1 MTDIQR
7 IKIQEL
13 TILNPHSSSTTSNTT
28 TTSGTTS
35 SSTNQH
41 PLTSSTILNTD
52 LNINFN
58 TTSSGSM
65 HSGDKRRFSDI
76 DHIGHNYDPYYDSD
90 DENERPLYDSSNNNR
105 PRYHNTTNN
114 NHNNNN
120 TNTTNS
126 NTVENITDTDTSKN
140 LRAARTFECEA
151 RGSLVDRCC
160 KAGDL
165 VNIVGI
171 IKTNNVSI
179 SRTCIECISVSGV
192 A

>member
-13 TILNPHSSSTTSNTT
+13 TILHPHSSTTS
-28 TTSGTTS
+28 
-35 SSTNQH
+35 
-41 PLTSSTILNTD
+41 
-52 LNINFN
+52 N

-65 HSGDKRRFSDI
+65 HTGDKRRRLNDTT
-76 DHIGHNYDPYYDSD
+76 DHTGHHNYDPYYDSD
-90 DENERPLYDSSNNNR
+90 DENDLPLYDTNNAYNRHKHSNN
-105 PRYHNTTNN
+105 T
-114 NHNNNN
+114 NNNN
-120 TNTTNS
+120 TTSNNNNTID
-126 NTVENITDTDTSKN
+126 NIIDTDTSKN

-179 SRTCIECISVSGV
+179 
-192 A
+192 

>member
-13 TILNPHSSSTTSNTT
+13 TIINHSNTT
-28 TTSGTTS
+28 S
-35 SSTNQH
+35 
-41 PLTSSTILNTD
+41 
-52 LNINFN
+52 N

-65 HSGDKRRFSDI
+65 HTGDKRRRLTDTT
-76 DHIGHNYDPYYDSD
+76 DTGHHNYDPYYDSD
-90 DENERPLYDSSNNNR
+90 GENDRLLYD
-105 PRYHNTTNN
+105 TNN
-114 NHNNNN
+114 ANRHKHHN
-120 TNTTNS
+120 NTTNS
-126 NTVENITDTDTSKN
+126 TNSNTIDNIIDTDPSKN

-179 SRTCIECISVSGV
+179 SRICV
-192 A
+192 

>member
-13 TILNPHSSSTTSNTT
+13 TILNHSNTT
-28 TTSGTTS
+28 S
-35 SSTNQH
+35 
-41 PLTSSTILNTD
+41 
-52 LNINFN
+52 N

-65 HSGDKRRFSDI
+65 HTGDKRRRLSDT
-76 DHIGHNYDPYYDSD
+76 DHTTDHTGHHNYDPYYDSD
-90 DENERPLYDSSNNNR
+90 DENDRPLYNMN
-105 PRYHNTTNN
+105 NN
-114 NHNNNN
+114 NHHNLNNNSS
-120 TNTTNS
+120 NS
-126 NTVENITDTDTSKN
+126 NSNSVEHVIDTDTSKN

-179 SRTCIECISVSGV
+179 HRVYVYKYKYMKCCTIYCHSHTVYIHCMYTLCAKFAQSR

>member
-13 TILNPHSSSTTSNTT
+13 TILNHSNTTSN
-28 TTSGTTS
+28 S
-35 SSTNQH
+35 
-41 PLTSSTILNTD
+41 
-52 LNINFN
+52 
-58 TTSSGSM
+58 TSSGSM
-65 HSGDKRRFSDI
+65 HTAGKRRRLSDT
-76 DHIGHNYDPYYDSD
+76 DHTTDHTGHHNYDPYYDSD
-90 DENERPLYDSSNNNR
+90 DENDRPLYNTNNNNR
-105 PRYHNTTNN
+105 HKHNNS
-114 NHNNNN
+114 NNNN
-120 TNTTNS
+120 TSNS
-126 NTVENITDTDTSKN
+126 NTIENVIDTDTSKN

-179 SRTCIECISVSGV
+179 
-192 A
+192 